1 MRRKRMSQATA
12 GTGIPIPSEKSL
24 LQDDMRTISGNI
36 SGFFGTIFNAAP
48 DGRHTF
54 YSVSPGLDEI
64 RANFWRHGSSV
75 DIPHSFD
82 ELSESISGRLL
93 LTGKAII
100 FLVSSK
106 SRSSIPLIMAWTIS
120 NRGFT
125 ISPLSKKETKAW
137 VKNHKPEFDLTINN
151 RTAFKTADG
160 WNFQ

>member
-1 MRRKRMSQATA
+1 MSQATA

-24 LQDDMRTISGNI
+24 LQDDMSIISENI

-93 LTGKAII
+93 LTGKAIVL
-100 FLVSSK
+100 LVSRK
-106 SRSSIPLIMAWTIS
+106 SLSSTPIVMAWHIS
-120 NRGFT
+120 HHGFT
-125 ISPLSKKETKAW
+125 ISPLTKKETRVW
-137 VKNHKPEFDLTINN
+137 VNSHKPEFDLTINHS
-151 RTAFKTADG
+151 TAFKAAHG
-160 WNFQ
+160 WVFQ